1 MSLLASRLFSIGSSR
16 RNVTDFVRVAFSV
29 MPTMYCFQCSREY
42 VEEVTECSECAVGL
56 VEDKPTPP
64 EEVGEQDEPQV
75 AYELYEWSFE
85 ARRMLEGLV
94 TSENIAHGWQG
105 AVLIVREVDEDRVD
119 ALVEQAEELDG
130 PALPEDAEK
139 IGYSMEDWSAENQQ
153 SLVETLGLNGI
164 AHEFDEDGEL
174 VIAEE
179 DEQQVD
185 TIIENLSER
194 LAIEDELGDAS
205 EVMEGLE
212 LNDLLGE
219 VRGLAN
225 KLRKNPGD
233 AKATTNIVNKAD
245 LLSDIRTPF
254 GFDSG
259 RWSKIRL
266 RSAEMVDVLTSE
278 DRGEDEVVDAA
289 NALNEVL
296 EGTI

>member
-1 MSLLASRLFSIGSSR
+1 
-16 RNVTDFVRVAFSV
+16 
-29 MPTMYCFQCSREY
+29 MYCFQCAREY
-42 VEEVTECSECAVGL
+42 VEDVTECAECAVGL
-56 VEDKPTPP
+56 VDEKPTPP
-64 EEVGEQDEPQV
+64 EEVGEKDEAQV

-85 ARRMLEGLV
+85 ARRMLEGMV
-94 TSENIAHGWQG
+94 TAEKIAHGWQG
-105 AVLIVREVDEDRVD
+105 AVLIVREADEDRVD
-119 ALVEQAEELDG
+119 ALVEQAEQFDG
-130 PALPEDAEK
+130 PAIAEDAEK

-164 AHEFDEDGEL
+164 AHEFDADGEL
-174 VIAEE
+174 VIAEA
-179 DEQQVD
+179 DEEQVD
-185 TIIENLSER
+185 TIIENLSEK
-194 LAIEDELGDAS
+194 LAIEDELGDAN

-233 AKATTNIVNKAD
+233 AKTTVNIVNQAD

-259 RWSKIRL
+259 RWSKIRK
-266 RSAEMVDVLTSE
+266 RAADVVEVLTSE
-278 DRGEDEVVDAA
+278 DRDENEVTDAA
-289 NALNEVL
+289 NELYDVL